1 MVRPVSPLLRALF
14 LSRAAFP
21 CLAAALVALPARA
34 QVCEPAPTRDA
45 QHLLQAAE
53 TDELFAK
60 ALMEAAQACRIPG
73 ELCDG
78 ALQRC
83 RTYANALGAQPAAH
97 DESGVRAE
105 LTRDVGGERFDGQLP
120 AAQEEAPAYCA
131 VTNAELAA
139 AQASKRRM
147 RAQSHR
153 QAHAMHG
160 QWSEWAKGAV
170 ARCAQ
175 PGGSAALAAGT
186 PPASGTT
193 GAVNALPT
201 AGAATPS
208 AFPSTE

>member
-83 RTYANALGAQPAAH
+83 RTYANALGAHAGGLA
-97 DESGVRAE
+97 
-105 LTRDVGGERFDGQLP
+105 TRLDLCTALGSNG
-120 AAQEEAPAYCA
+120 AAQ
-131 VTNAELAA
+131 V
-139 AQASKRRM
+139 
-147 RAQSHR
+147 
-153 QAHAMHG
+153 
-160 QWSEWAKGAV
+160 GALV
-170 ARCAQ
+170 Q
-175 PGGSAALAAGT
+175 GWALAMKE
-186 PPASGTT
+186 
-193 GAVNALPT
+193 
-201 AGAATPS
+201 AAR
-208 AFPSTE
+208 